1 MKYLEIIRKN
11 MRIKL
16 NLLAGFAA
24 ALALTACSSDSSV
37 NTTSEKATVVPHQP
51 SATESTQST
60 EFVIPPRV
68 KETEI
73 DISGLM
79 EKTSESF
86 KSDAFARDLFAEM
99 KENIENQF
107 VSPYS
112 ISTALVMLYGG
123 AAGVTAEELGQ
134 VLGSGDAVATLNL
147 YAGLQD
153 WLTKKPELSEKN
165 EGNTPNGDTLN
176 IANSLWPNQGFPFRQ
191 EYIRTMQDYLSS
203 EVYPTDYS
211 KVEEARGEINQWVE
225 NKTEN
230 LIKDLIQPG
239 VLSENTQMTL
249 VNAIYFKGSW
259 EKPFDKK
266 LTQNAQFTLLD
277 GSQIEVP
284 FMSQQENYHYYGD
297 ETLQIVRLP
306 YRENRSMVIILP
318 RDTEKFAEVREAYC
332 QGKYQQTINQLS
344 MRKVNF
350 KMPRFKM
357 SQNLDLNDLL
367 IKMGVGS
374 MFDPEK
380 ADFSGMYNRGELPNL
395 FVSKV
400 IHQAFVEVDEVG
412 TEAAAATAGIMLT
425 KAMPQSEKP
434 EVMIVDRPFIILIKE
449 NISNQ
454 TLFEGQVMNPVE

>member
-11 MRIKL
+11 MRMKL

-24 ALALTACSSDSSV
+24 ALALTACSPDSSV

-86 KSDAFARDLFAEM
+86 KSDAFARNLFAEM

-203 EVYPTDYS
+203 EV
-211 KVEEARGEINQWVE
+211 
-225 NKTEN
+225 
-230 LIKDLIQPG
+230 
-239 VLSENTQMTL
+239 
-249 VNAIYFKGSW
+249 
-259 EKPFDKK
+259 
-266 LTQNAQFTLLD
+266 
-277 GSQIEVP
+277 
-284 FMSQQENYHYYGD
+284 
-297 ETLQIVRLP
+297 
-306 YRENRSMVIILP
+306 
-318 RDTEKFAEVREAYC
+318 
-332 QGKYQQTINQLS
+332 
-344 MRKVNF
+344 
-350 KMPRFKM
+350 
-357 SQNLDLNDLL
+357 
-367 IKMGVGS
+367 
-374 MFDPEK
+374 
-380 ADFSGMYNRGELPNL
+380 
-395 FVSKV
+395 
-400 IHQAFVEVDEVG
+400 
-412 TEAAAATAGIMLT
+412 
-425 KAMPQSEKP
+425 
-434 EVMIVDRPFIILIKE
+434 
-449 NISNQ
+449 
-454 TLFEGQVMNPVE
+454 